1 MENDIRVAVI
11 LRDKKSRNDSADT
24 LILGESIP
32 SWNAVELRT
41 VTPEHDVI
49 SFNDT
54 DAENLDKLK

>member
-32 SWNAVELRT
+32 S
-41 VTPEHDVI
+41 
-49 SFNDT
+49 
-54 DAENLDKLK
+54 